1 MHIVH
6 LNALL
11 RFCMRFV
18 QVDVTEI
25 FSSHANMSGML
36 DQNKPVWVKDIIHK
50 AKLEI
55 NEKGA
60 KAAAA
65 TGNI

>member
-1 MHIVH
+1 M
-6 LNALL
+6 
-11 RFCMRFV
+11 CFV

-25 FSSHANMSGML
+25 FSNHANMSGML